1 MQLGKQATDF
11 YDEQNIEEKKKSM
24 AQLPKPPDLGE
35 NEELDMYYSQTH
47 LEEFLRSNGAGN
59 HAASG

>member
-1 MQLGKQATDF
+1 
-11 YDEQNIEEKKKSM
+11 M

-35 NEELDMYYSQTH
+35 NEELDMDYSQTH